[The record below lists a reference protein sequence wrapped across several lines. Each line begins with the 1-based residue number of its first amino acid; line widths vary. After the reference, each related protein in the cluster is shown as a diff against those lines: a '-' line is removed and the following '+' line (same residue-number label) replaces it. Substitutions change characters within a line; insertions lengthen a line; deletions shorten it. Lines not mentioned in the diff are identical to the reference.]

1 MIDGYKTGFV
11 TDPQGNRLLPITHI
25 NLVVDND
32 GRPISSIINQLDKR
46 VFNVSTYEQMLS
58 LNINNLMKE
67 AKKMQAEMQKSQE
80 ELATKE
86 FDATAGGGAI
96 SVKVTGEK
104 VVKEIKIKPDVV
116 DPDDVEMLEDLIL
129 TCVNEALRK
138 VDSAQ
143 SQELGKFN
151 IPGLM

>member
-1 MIDGYKTGFV
+1 MAKRGGFS
-11 TDPQGNRLLPITHI
+11 G
-25 NLVVDND
+25 
-32 GRPISSIINQLDKR
+32 GMGG
-46 VFNVSTYEQMLS
+46 FGGM
-58 LNINNLMKE
+58 NINSLMKE
-67 AKKMQAEMQKSQE
+67 AKKMQASMEKSQE
-80 ELATKE
+80 ELAQKE

-96 SVKVTGEK
+96 SVKVSGDKTL
-104 VVKEIKIKPDVV
+104 KEIKIQKDVV

-143 SQELGKFN
+143 AAELGKFN

>member
-1 MIDGYKTGFV
+1 MAKRGGF
-11 TDPQGNRLLPITHI
+11 PG
-25 NLVVDND
+25 
-32 GRPISSIINQLDKR
+32 GMGG
-46 VFNVSTYEQMLS
+46 FGGM
-58 LNINNLMKE
+58 NINNLMKE

-104 VVKEIKIKPDVV
+104 VLKEIKIKPDAV
-116 DPDDVEMLEDLIL
+116 DPDDVEMLEDLI
-129 TCVNEALRK
+129 TSCINNALK
-138 VDSAQ
+138 QVDSAA
-143 SQELGKFN
+143 SQALGKFN

>member
-1 MIDGYKTGFV
+1 MAKRGGF
-11 TDPQGNRLLPITHI
+11 PGM
-25 NLVVDND
+25 
-32 GRPISSIINQLDKR
+32 GG
-46 VFNVSTYEQMLS
+46 FGGM
-58 LNINNLMKE
+58 NINNLMKE
-67 AKKMQAEMQKSQE
+67 VKKMQADMEKSQA

-104 VVKEIKIKPDVV
+104 VIKEIKIQKDVV

-143 SQELGKFN
+143 AAQLGKFN